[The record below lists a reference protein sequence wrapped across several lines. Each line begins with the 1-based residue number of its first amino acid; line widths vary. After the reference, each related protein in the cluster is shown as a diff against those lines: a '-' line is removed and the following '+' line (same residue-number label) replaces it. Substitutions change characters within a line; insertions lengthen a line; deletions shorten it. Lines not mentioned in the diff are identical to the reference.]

1 MSVSR
6 AMREIDSAEFTE
18 WLAYYEIEP
27 FGECFTDLRTGLI
40 TSAIYNVNRNVK
52 AHPEA
57 FGALHFIPWAAQR
70 NAANEDAQPVL
81 LPDKNAQSNL
91 ISAALFGVVLDGKK
105 TV

>member
-18 WLAYYEIEP
+18 WLAYYGIEP
-27 FGECFTDLRTGLI
+27 FGERFSDLRTGLI

-52 AHPEA
+52 AHPKA
-57 FGALHFIPWAAQR
+57 FGALHFIPWATER
-70 NAANEDAQPVL
+70 TAANDDAQPVL
-81 LPDKNAQSNL
+81 LPDKDAQSNL
-91 ISAALFGVVLDGKK
+91 ISAALFGVVPGGKK